1 MKTEGV
7 LILIL
12 LIIIGAFLIYST
24 CKIAELVQMSREQ
37 LRNIKT
43 QIQLVDSKTVN
54 IDSRLTTMKLEM
66 EDFFKKQQEN
76 KKQENKKM
84 KIKNMI
90 SNKND
95 ADIRKKCQDILY
107 ANAVNAAAYSII
119 FPKDKDGKSAKELL
133 KLVDGGLYAIEF
145 EIEDKSYW
153 GVLVDN
159 GEGEETNGN
168 SKM

>member
-1 MKTEGV
+1 MKSQGI

-12 LIIIGAFLIYST
+12 LIFIGAFLIYST

-37 LRNIKT
+37 LKHIKT

-54 IDSRLTTMKLEM
+54 IYSRLTTMKLEM
-66 EDFFKKQQEN
+66 EYFFKKQ
-76 KKQENKKM
+76 QENKKM

-95 ADIRKKCQDILY
+95 AGIRKKCQDIFY
-107 ANAVNAAAYSII
+107 ANVTNAATYSII
-119 FPKDKDGKSAKELL
+119 FPKDKDEKSAKELL
-133 KLVDGGLYAIEF
+133 ELVDGGLYAIEF

-153 GVLVDN
+153 GILIDN
-159 GEGEETNGN
+159 GEGEKINGN
-168 SKM
+168 SEV

>member
-1 MKTEGV
+1 MKSQGI

-12 LIIIGAFLIYST
+12 LIFIGAFLIYST

-37 LRNIKT
+37 LKHIKT

-54 IDSRLTTMKLEM
+54 IYSRLTTMKLEM

-76 KKQENKKM
+76 KKM

-95 ADIRKKCQDILY
+95 AGIRKKCQDIFY
-107 ANAVNAAAYSII
+107 ANVTNAAAYSII
-119 FPKDKDGKSAKELL
+119 FPKDKDEKSAKELL
-133 KLVDGGLYAIEF
+133 ELVDGGLYAIEF

-153 GVLVDN
+153 GVLIDN
-159 GEGEETNGN
+159 GEGEKINGN
-168 SKM
+168 SEV

>member
-1 MKTEGV
+1 MKIEEV

-12 LIIIGAFLIYST
+12 LIIIGTFLIYAT
-24 CKIAELVQMSREQ
+24 CKIAKLVQMSREQ

-43 QIQLVDSKTVN
+43 QIQLVDSKTVD
-54 IDSRLTTMKLEM
+54 IYSRLTTMKLEM

-76 KKQENKKM
+76 KKM

-95 ADIRKKCQDILY
+95 ADLRKKCQDIFY
-107 ANAVNAAAYSII
+107 ANVVNAAAYSII
-119 FPKDKDGKSAKELL
+119 FPKDKDEKSAKELL
-133 KLVDGGLYAIEF
+133 ELVDGGLYTIEF

-153 GVLVDN
+153 GVLIDN
-159 GEGEETNGN
+159 GEGEKINGN
-168 SKM
+168 SKV

>member
-1 MKTEGV
+1 MKIEEV

-12 LIIIGAFLIYST
+12 LIIIGAFLIYAT
-24 CKIAELVQMSREQ
+24 CKIAKLVQMSREQ

-54 IDSRLTTMKLEM
+54 IYSRLTTMKLEM

-76 KKQENKKM
+76 KKM

-90 SNKND
+90 SNKGD
-95 ADIRKKCQDILY
+95 AGIRKKCQDIFY
-107 ANAVNAAAYSII
+107 ANVVNAAAYSII
-119 FPKDKDGKSAKELL
+119 FPKDKDEKSAKELL
-133 KLVDGGLYAIEF
+133 ELIDGGLYAIEF

-153 GVLVDN
+153 GVLIDN
-159 GEGEETNGN
+159 GEGEEINGN

>member
-1 MKTEGV
+1 MKIEEV

-12 LIIIGAFLIYST
+12 LIIIGTFLIYAT
-24 CKIAELVQMSREQ
+24 CKIAKLVQMLREQ

-43 QIQLVDSKTVN
+43 QIQLVDSKTVD
-54 IDSRLTTMKLEM
+54 IYSRLTTMKLEM

-76 KKQENKKM
+76 KKM

-95 ADIRKKCQDILY
+95 ADLRKKCQDIFY
-107 ANAVNAAAYSII
+107 ANVTNAAAYSII
-119 FPKDKDGKSAKELL
+119 FPKDKDEKSAKELL
-133 KLVDGGLYAIEF
+133 ELVDGGLYTIEF

-153 GVLVDN
+153 GVLIDN
-159 GEGEETNGN
+159 GEGEKINGN
-168 SKM
+168 SKV

>member
-1 MKTEGV
+1 MKPEGV

-12 LIIIGAFLIYST
+12 LIFIGAFLIYAT
-24 CKIAELVQMSREQ
+24 CKIAKLVQMSREQ

-54 IDSRLTTMKLEM
+54 IYGRLTTMKLEM

-76 KKQENKKM
+76 KKM

-90 SNKND
+90 SNKGD
-95 ADIRKKCQDILY
+95 ADLRKKCQDILY
-107 ANAVNAAAYSII
+107 ANVVNAEAYSII
-119 FPKDKDGKSAKELL
+119 FPKDKDEKSAKKLL
-133 KLVDGGLYAIEF
+133 ELVDGGLYAIEF

-153 GVLVDN
+153 GVLIEN
-159 GEGEETNGN
+159 GE
-168 SKM
+168 

>member
-1 MKTEGV
+1 MKIEEV

-12 LIIIGAFLIYST
+12 LIIIGTFLIYAT
-24 CKIAELVQMSREQ
+24 CKIAKLVQMLREQ

-43 QIQLVDSKTVN
+43 QIQLVDSKTVD
-54 IDSRLTTMKLEM
+54 IYSRLITMKLEM

-76 KKQENKKM
+76 KKM

-95 ADIRKKCQDILY
+95 AGIRKKCQDIFY
-107 ANAVNAAAYSII
+107 ANVTNAAAYSII
-119 FPKDKDGKSAKELL
+119 FPKDKDEKSAKELL

-153 GVLVDN
+153 GVLIDN
-159 GEGEETNGN
+159 GEGEKINGD
-168 SKM
+168 SKV

>member
-1 MKTEGV
+1 MKIEEV

-12 LIIIGAFLIYST
+12 LIIIGAFLIYAT
-24 CKIAELVQMSREQ
+24 CKIAKLVQMSREQ

-54 IDSRLTTMKLEM
+54 IYGRLTTMKLEM

-76 KKQENKKM
+76 KKM

-90 SNKND
+90 SNKGD
-95 ADIRKKCQDILY
+95 AGIRKKCQDIFY
-107 ANAVNAAAYSII
+107 ANVVNAAAYSII
-119 FPKDKDGKSAKELL
+119 FPKDKDEKSAKELL

-153 GVLVDN
+153 GVLIDN
-159 GEGEETNGN
+159 GEGEKINGN
-168 SKM
+168 SEV

>member
-12 LIIIGAFLIYST
+12 LIIIGAFLIYAT

-54 IDSRLTTMKLEM
+54 IYNRLTTMKLEM

-76 KKQENKKM
+76 KKM

-90 SNKND
+90 SNKGD
-95 ADIRKKCQDILY
+95 ADLRKKCQDIFY
-107 ANAVNAAAYSII
+107 ANVVNAAAYSII
-119 FPKDKDGKSAKELL
+119 FPKDKDEKSAKELL
-133 KLVDGGLYAIEF
+133 ELVDGGLYAIEF
-145 EIEDKSYW
+145 EIGDKSYW
-153 GVLVDN
+153 GVLIDN
-159 GEGEETNGN
+159 GEGEEINGN
-168 SKM
+168 SKV

>member
-1 MKTEGV
+1 MKIEEV

-12 LIIIGAFLIYST
+12 LIIIGTFLIYAT
-24 CKIAELVQMSREQ
+24 CKIAKLVQMLREQ

-43 QIQLVDSKTVN
+43 QIQLVDSKTVD
-54 IDSRLTTMKLEM
+54 IYSRLITMKLEM

-76 KKQENKKM
+76 KKM

-95 ADIRKKCQDILY
+95 VDLRKKCQDIFY
-107 ANAVNAAAYSII
+107 ANVVNAAAYSII
-119 FPKDKDGKSAKELL
+119 FPKDKDEKSAKELL
-133 KLVDGGLYAIEF
+133 ELVDGGLYAIEF

-153 GVLVDN
+153 GVLIDN
-159 GEGEETNGN
+159 GEGEKMNGN
-168 SKM
+168 SKV

>member
-12 LIIIGAFLIYST
+12 LIIIGAFLIYAT

-54 IDSRLTTMKLEM
+54 IYNRLTTMKLEM

-76 KKQENKKM
+76 KKM

-90 SNKND
+90 SNKGD
-95 ADIRKKCQDILY
+95 AELRKKCQDIFY
-107 ANAVNAAAYSII
+107 ANVVNAAAYSII
-119 FPKDKDGKSAKELL
+119 FPKDKDEKSAKELL
-133 KLVDGGLYAIEF
+133 ELVDGGLYAIEF

-153 GVLVDN
+153 GVLIDN
-159 GEGEETNGN
+159 GEGEKINGN
-168 SKM
+168 SKV

>member
-1 MKTEGV
+1 MKIEEV

-12 LIIIGAFLIYST
+12 LIIIGTFLIYAT
-24 CKIAELVQMSREQ
+24 CKIVKLVQMLREQ

-43 QIQLVDSKTVN
+43 QIQLVDSKTVD
-54 IDSRLTTMKLEM
+54 IYSRLTTMKLEM

-76 KKQENKKM
+76 KKM

-95 ADIRKKCQDILY
+95 AALRKKCQDIFY
-107 ANAVNAAAYSII
+107 ANVTNAAAYSII
-119 FPKDKDGKSAKELL
+119 FPKDKDEKSAKKLL
-133 KLVDGGLYAIEF
+133 ELVDGGLYTIEF

-153 GVLVDN
+153 GVLIDN
-159 GEGEETNGN
+159 GEGEKINGN
-168 SKM
+168 SKV

>member
-1 MKTEGV
+1 MKLQGV

-12 LIIIGAFLIYST
+12 LIFIGAFLIYAT
-24 CKIAELVQMSREQ
+24 CRIAKLVQMSREQ

-43 QIQLVDSKTVN
+43 QIQLVDSKIVN
-54 IDSRLTTMKLEM
+54 IYSRLTTMKLEI
-66 EDFFKKQQEN
+66 EDFFKKQ
-76 KKQENKKM
+76 QENKKM

-95 ADIRKKCQDILY
+95 AEIRKKCQDIFY
-107 ANAVNAAAYSII
+107 ANVTNAAAYSII
-119 FPKDKDGKSAKELL
+119 FPKDKDEKSAKELL

-153 GVLVDN
+153 GVLIDN
-159 GEGEETNGN
+159 EEGEKINGN
-168 SKM
+168 SEV